1 MKSTMTKTLL
11 TTLTVGLLAQ
21 PLMATYETNPDCY
34 KIVDTEVNVEK
45 FSNVWE
51 KLHRDNSASTDHL
64 QKYLEES
71 LDDTKGTLDVQKF
84 SSVWQKLNRG
94 DQVGKT
100 HLKSHMETM
109 LSNASKTQACPTA
122 TLLCMTTIDVTK
134 FSALW
139 GQVKVNGND
148 ATHLTD
154 ALDSVMSTKVCTI

>member
-11 TTLTVGLLAQ
+11 TTLTIGLLAQ

-34 KIVDTEVNVEK
+34 KVVETEVNVKK

-51 KLHRDNSASTDHL
+51 KLHRENKSSKDHL

-71 LDDTKGTLDVQKF
+71 LDETKGTLDVQKF
-84 SSVWQKLNRG
+84 SSVWQKLNHGNR
-94 DQVGKT
+94 VGKT
-100 HLKSHMETM
+100 HLKSHIDTM
-109 LSNASKTQACPTA
+109 LSNASQTKACPPA
-122 TLLCMTTIDVTK
+122 TLLCTTTIDVTK
-134 FSALW
+134 FSTLW

-148 ATHLTD
+148 STHLTD